1 MDVRNATV
9 AIADDHAPSRKV
21 IRHFLSRCNFI
32 VILEA
37 DNGKKL
43 FEQLES
49 ATVLPD
55 ICLLDINMPEMN
67 GLETARRLKAK
78 WPSMKI
84 LAISGDYQYNLGKIK
99 QMGAD
104 GFIHKNCTLVELNEA
119 VQQVL
124 KI

>member
-1 MDVRNATV
+1 MEVRNATA
-9 AIADDHAPSRKV
+9 AIADDHMPSRKV
-21 IRHFLSRCNFI
+21 IRHFLSRCNFN
-32 VILEA
+32 VIIEA

-49 ATVLPD
+49 AAILPD

-67 GLETARRLKAK
+67 GLETARRLKEK

-84 LAISGDYQYNLGKIK
+84 LAISGDYQYNLIKIK

-124 KI
+124 KT

>member
-1 MDVRNATV
+1 MDVSNATV
-9 AIADDHAPSRKV
+9 AIAEDHVPSRKV
-21 IRHFLSRCNFI
+21 IRHFLSRCNFN
-32 VILEA
+32 VIIEA

-67 GLETARRLKAK
+67 GFETTRRLKEK
-78 WPSMKI
+78 WPSIKI
-84 LAISGDYQYNLGKIK
+84 LAISGDHLYNLIKIK

-104 GFIHKNCTLVELNEA
+104 GFIHKNCTLDELNEA
-119 VQQVL
+119 VLKVL
-124 KI
+124 KT